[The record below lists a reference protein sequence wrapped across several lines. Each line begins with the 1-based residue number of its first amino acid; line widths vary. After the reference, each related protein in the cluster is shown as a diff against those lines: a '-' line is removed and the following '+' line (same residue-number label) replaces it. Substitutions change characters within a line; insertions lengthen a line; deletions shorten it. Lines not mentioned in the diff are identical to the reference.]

1 MEIIARQGITEKE
14 FQETTMYHSNDQRK
28 VIMMMNVQKQCLIE
42 EQTLSREK
50 CIEYFI
56 I

>member
-1 MEIIARQGITEKE
+1 MEIIERQGISEKE
-14 FQETTMYHSNDQRK
+14 FQRK